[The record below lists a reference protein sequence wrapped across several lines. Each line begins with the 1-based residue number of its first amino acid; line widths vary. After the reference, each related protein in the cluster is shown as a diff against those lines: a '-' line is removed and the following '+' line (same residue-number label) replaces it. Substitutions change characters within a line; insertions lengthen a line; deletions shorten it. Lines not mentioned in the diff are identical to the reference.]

1 MAKKTKQADK
11 MKRSGLVYSLYL
23 KNIRNLAIVAAI
35 LLALSFWLCSGS
47 WNYLRNYLFG
57 RAHLDMAQVETYGTV
72 DLADYDVSGTRPPSG
87 NVSPSMFELLAP
99 SGMYTRAYYQGET
112 VKTCNYRFRIT
123 LEDVRETGVYYDNL
137 TGAYYGCYDLA
148 AFEEAL
154 AADNV
159 NSRMGEE
166 TYGTD
171 RLLLVKVEGRTFLAA
186 ADYTKE
192 FTPGQKVNVVLS
204 QMDSCYLYDAAKGGN
219 TDTIQALYIDLRK
232 TPVDYEDEDFKDA
245 VLLVPLSLVVF
256 LLVILFFIFPH
267 WHPVYRQLAKYG
279 RTIGAVVDKV
289 DAEYEAG
296 DEVSRD
302 KKTIY
307 MPTYMI
313 TRSFFMYVIR
323 RNHTYTKEENTL
335 DRAKQFQA
343 SRVESSKTNRYR
355 R

>member
-1 MAKKTKQADK
+1 MAKKTSPSDA
-11 MKRSGLVYSLYL
+11 MKRSGLVYSLYR
-23 KNIRNLAIVAAI
+23 KNIRNLAIVALI
-35 LLALSFWLCSGS
+35 LLALALWLCSGS

-57 RAHLDMAQVETYGTV
+57 LARLDMAQVDTYGTY
-72 DLADYDVSGTRPPSG
+72 DLAAYDVSGQRPPSD
-87 NVSPSMFELLAP
+87 NVSPSMFELKAP
-99 SGMYTRAYYQGET
+99 SGMYTRAYYQGDN
-112 VKTCNYRFRIT
+112 VNTCSYRFRVT
-123 LEDVRETGVYYDNL
+123 LEDVREAGVYYDNL

-148 AFEEAL
+148 TFEAKL

-159 NSRMGEE
+159 DSKMGQE

-171 RLLLVKVEGRTFLAA
+171 RLLLVTVEGRTFLAA
-186 ADYTKE
+186 ASYTDE
-192 FTPGQKVNVVLS
+192 FTAGQKVNVVLS

-219 TDTIQALYIDLRK
+219 TDTIQALYIDLRG

-245 VLLVPLSLVVF
+245 VLLVPLALVVC
-256 LLVILFFIFPH
+256 LLVLLFLIFPR

-279 RTIGAVVDKV
+279 RTIGAVVNQV

-296 DEVSRD
+296 EDVTRD

-307 MPTYMI
+307 MPTFMI

-323 RNHTYTKEENTL
+323 RNHNYTKQEDTL
-335 DRAKQFQA
+335 ERAQRFQA